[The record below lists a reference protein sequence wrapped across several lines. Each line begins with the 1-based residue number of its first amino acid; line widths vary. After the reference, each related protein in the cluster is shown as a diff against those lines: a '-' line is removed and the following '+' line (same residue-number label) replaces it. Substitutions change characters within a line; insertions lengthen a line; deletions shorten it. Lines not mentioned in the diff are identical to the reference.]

1 MAARRCNHAVI
12 VSNYHPPSSLAGRI
26 MKFDTQ
32 ISRLTACV
40 AGMLSLAAPVLGQ
53 GQVAA
58 TVNKEV
64 ITVQELQARTSAKV
78 STEQAE
84 YELRLRQL
92 KLSHERSRRDY
103 EQGQLGVLIDERV
116 LALEAKAH
124 KTTPDAL
131 LKAANAPQITDAQI
145 RSFYDAQRAQI
156 NQPFD
161 SIAPQ
166 IRTYLQNNAA
176 EAARRQYLDTLRSQY
191 HVSIELQPL
200 RADVA
205 STGPERGPLN
215 APVTIIE
222 FSDFQCPFC
231 GKFEPAVSHVMAA
244 YPKQVRLVY
253 RNFPLTDLHPD
264 AQKAAE
270 AAQCARDQ
278 DKFWE
283 MHDLLFAEQTS
294 LSVDA
299 LKEKARRLGLN
310 SKTFDECLDSGKSRD
325 VIAADRHDGDDLG
338 IMGTPASFI
347 NGRFTS
353 GAISE
358 SELKSLVEDELRRA
372 GRGVTQ

>member
-1 MAARRCNHAVI
+1 M
-12 VSNYHPPSSLAGRI
+12 AGRI

-32 ISRLTACV
+32 TSQLTASM
-40 AGMLSLAAPVLGQ
+40 AALLWLAAPVLGQ

-84 YELRLRQL
+84 YELHLRQL

-103 EQGQLGVLIDERV
+103 EQSQLGILIDERV
-116 LALEAKAH
+116 LAQEAKAR
-124 KTTPDAL
+124 KSTPDAL
-131 LKAANAPQITDAQI
+131 LAGARAAEITDAQI
-145 RSFYDAQRAQI
+145 RNFYDAQRAQI

-161 SIAPQ
+161 AIASQ

-176 EAARRQYLDTLRSQY
+176 EAARRQYLDGLRSKY
-191 HVSIELQPL
+191 HVSIELEPL
-200 RADVA
+200 RDNVA

-215 APVTIIE
+215 APVTIVE

-299 LKEKARRLGLN
+299 LKEKARRLGLD
-310 SKTFDECLDSGKSRD
+310 SSTFDQCLDSGRSRD
-325 VIAADRHDGDDLG
+325 VIAVDRRDGDALG

-358 SELKSLVEDELRRA
+358 SDLKSLVEDELRRA
-372 GRGVTQ
+372 GRGASQ